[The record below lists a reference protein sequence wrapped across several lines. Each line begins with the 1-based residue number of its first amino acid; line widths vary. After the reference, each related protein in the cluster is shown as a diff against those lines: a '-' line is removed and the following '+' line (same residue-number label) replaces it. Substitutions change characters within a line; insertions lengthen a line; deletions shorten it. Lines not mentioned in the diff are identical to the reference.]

1 MDRPLMIFSGQS
13 NLPLAEEIAE
23 NLGVPLGK
31 SVTERF
37 ANDCL
42 FVRYEQSLREG
53 DIFII
58 QSLTPPVQD
67 HLVELL
73 MMIDA
78 AKSSSAARVTAV
90 IPYYAYARSDKKD
103 APRISITARLVADLI
118 QTSGADRVLTMTLH
132 SAQVHGFFKVPVDH
146 LSAEPVIANYFAT
159 RVDNLE
165 NAVVVAP
172 DAGDIKRAISLAR
185 RLALPIAFIDKQ
197 RLSDTEVASRG
208 LVGEVKG
215 KVALVIDDEVSTAG
229 TLTQAVDALRQN
241 GAQAIY
247 AAFTHGVYVGPAI
260 DRIEKSPIVEV
271 AATNTCIY
279 NGRSSDKLQTLN
291 VGPLFAE
298 AIWRIHRGESV
309 SSLFT

>member
-1 MDRPLMIFSGQS
+1 MIFSGQS

>member
-1 MDRPLMIFSGQS
+1 MVFSGQS
-13 NLPLAEEIAE
+13 NPALAREIAD
-23 NLGVPLGK
+23 NLGIPLGR
-31 SVTERF
+31 STTQRF

-103 APRISITARLVADLI
+103 APRISIAARLVADLI
-118 QTSGADRVLTMTLH
+118 QTAGADRVLTMTLH

-159 RVDNLE
+159 RLEGLE

-172 DAGDIKRAISLAR
+172 DAGDLKRASSLAR

-197 RLSDTEVASRG
+197 RLSDTEVISRG
-208 LVGEVKG
+208 LVGDVRG
-215 KVALVIDDEVSTAG
+215 KTALIVDDEVSTAG
-229 TLTQAVDALRQN
+229 TLVQAAELLVQH
-241 GAQAIY
+241 GAEAVY

-260 DRIEKSPIVEV
+260 ERIERAPIAEV
-271 AATNTCIY
+271 AATNTCAYRAQPSQKIKQL
-279 NGRSSDKLQTLN
+279 S